1 MVRDAV
7 LKGVG
12 APCLPISLVNHDLA
26 AARLA
31 QWGEADGP
39 EIAVWA
45 LYPSRH
51 LLSARDSAFLD
62 PLKGAFPNGTPDE
75 LAGCIVRVER
85 HAGRPRCVTVDAID
99 ERLQRRWP
107 RPPSWIVEKRPEKR
121 GHHGSITGSSRPR
134 SIYRRSQFS
143 NRSMFPVPAMAM
155 FTVKSMPLPTCTR
168 RGPDEPSLTVSPSRS
183 NVHQIIAPL
192 AKGALSHSHAK
203 DRALL
208 AATGCFT

>member
-26 AARLA
+26 AGRLA

-107 RPPSWIVEKRPEKR
+107 PPPSWIVEKRAREAGP
-121 GHHGSITGSSRPR
+121 PR
-134 SIYRRSQFS
+134 FDHRFEQAAVDLQTQ
-143 NRSMFPVPAMAM
+143 PVLKQ
-155 FTVKSMPLPTCTR
+155 VN
-168 RGPDEPSLTVSPSRS
+168 VSCAGYG
-183 NVHQIIAPL
+183 NVH
-192 AKGALSHSHAK
+192 
-203 DRALL
+203 R
-208 AATGCFT
+208 